1 MTWILVL
8 IAILIFA
15 GIGAFR
21 LLKTKI
27 AAAQSSTE
35 TPPPGQQQNPIFS
48 INGNEFEITPAKS
61 CQESHGCKY
70 VAPVVSITEV
80 CEMKATEDA
89 IATVSKNTKR
99 VKKILT
105 DARQALLEFTSD
117 APVKTEAAA

>member
-1 MTWILVL
+1 MTWLLVI
-8 IAILIFA
+8 IAILIFV

-27 AAAQSSTE
+27 AAAQSSTA
-35 TPPPGQQQNPIFS
+35 TPPPGQQQNPFFS
-48 INGNEFEITPAKS
+48 INGNEFEITPAKP
-61 CQESHGCKY
+61 CE
-70 VAPVVSITEV
+70 VSIAEV

-117 APVKTEAAA
+117 APVKPEAAA